1 MPITVRVIPSKGK
14 PIPVMVEPADWQQYL
29 EH

>member
-1 MPITVRVIPSKGK
+1 MPIKIRVISSQKR
-14 PIPVMVEPADWQQYL
+14 IPVDVEPADWQQYI

>member
-1 MPITVRVIPSKGK
+1 MPITVRVIPSREKR
-14 PIPVMVEPADWQQYL
+14 IPVDVEPADWQQYI